1 MQTNPYSPRSVV
13 QCLTSA
19 FDVVAGRVKPD
30 EVFDFSAYGFWQA
43 VFGNWILGIVLAVFP
58 LIALGVKF
66 IVLFVIIS
74 LVSILLYALIVW
86 HALVW
91 MGKVDRFTRFLVPY
105 LWVGSLQVVLFGLIT
120 IAMQMTGIGMLQ
132 IVILPVA
139 DWIFIWLFRLAR
151 DQLGVSTFV
160 AICFVIGRFAVELA
174 IGLLAGV
181 QTGIGLG

>member
-1 MQTNPYSPRSVV
+1 
-13 QCLTSA
+13 
-19 FDVVAGRVKPD
+19 
-30 EVFDFSAYGFWQA
+30 
-43 VFGNWILGIVLAVFP
+43 
-58 LIALGVKF
+58 
-66 IVLFVIIS
+66 
-74 LVSILLYALIVW
+74 
-86 HALVW
+86 

-139 DWIFIWLFRLAR
+139 IWILIWLFRLAR
-151 DQLGVSTFV
+151 DQLGVSSFV

>member
-1 MQTNPYSPRSVV
+1 MQTNPYSPHSVV

-30 EVFDFSAYGFWQA
+30 EVFDYSAYGFWQA
-43 VFGNWILGIVLAVFP
+43 AFGNWILGIVLAIFP

-74 LVSILLYALIVW
+74 LVSILLYALMVW

-91 MGKVDRFTRFLVPY
+91 MGKADRFTRFLVPY
-105 LWVGSLQVVLFGLIT
+105 LWVGALQVVLFGLIT
-120 IAMQMTGIGMLQ
+120 IAMQMTGIGILQ

-139 DWIFIWLFRLAR
+139 IWILIWLFRLAR
-151 DQLGVSTFV
+151 DQIGVSTFV
-160 AICFVIGRFAVELA
+160 AICFVVSRFAVELA

>member
-1 MQTNPYSPRSVV
+1 MQTNPYSPHSVV

-30 EVFDFSAYGFWQA
+30 KVFDFSAYGFWQA

-58 LIALGVKF
+58 LFALGVKF

-74 LVSILLYALIVW
+74 LVSILLYALMVW
-86 HALVW
+86 HALIW
-91 MGKVDRFTRFLVPY
+91 MGKADRFTRFLVPY

-139 DWIFIWLFRLAR
+139 VWILIWLFRLAR
-151 DQLGVSTFV
+151 DQIGVSSFV

>member
-19 FDVVAGRVKPD
+19 FDVVAGRVKAD
-30 EVFDFSAYGFWQA
+30 DVFDCSAYGFWQA
-43 VFGNWILGIVLAVFP
+43 VFGNWVLGLILAAFPIFVL
-58 LIALGVKF
+58 GTKF
-66 IVLFVIIS
+66 VVLFVIIS

-91 MGKVDRFTRFLVPY
+91 MDKAERYTLFLVPY

-120 IAMQMTGIGMLQ
+120 IMMHMTGIGVLQ
-132 IVILPVA
+132 IMILPVA
-139 DWIFIWLFRLAR
+139 IWILICLFRLAR
-151 DQLGVSTFV
+151 DLIGISAFA
-160 AICFVIGRFAVELA
+160 AICFVAGRFAVELV

-181 QTGIGLG
+181 QTGIALG

>member
-1 MQTNPYSPRSVV
+1 MFFSYSFCRLES
-13 QCLTSA
+13 S
-19 FDVVAGRVKPD
+19 FH
-30 EVFDFSAYGFWQA
+30 EVFVRFLKFNSFWQA

-58 LIALGVKF
+58 LFALGVKF

-74 LVSILLYALIVW
+74 LVSILLYALMVW

-91 MGKVDRFTRFLVPY
+91 MGKADRFTRFLVPY

-139 DWIFIWLFRLAR
+139 VWILIWLFRLAR
-151 DQLGVSTFV
+151 DQIGVSTFA
-160 AICFVIGRFAVELA
+160 AICFVVGRFAVELA